1 MLARMSAHPRV
12 TFLVALAACGGSQTA
27 APSAPPPAGAKAVE
41 KAAQKAPPA
50 PVSSAPTVLG
60 ASEKSRDAAREPL
73 AVAVV
78 DAFPNWNGI
87 FSTLI
92 ANWSPDGRSIVFG
105 SLRDGLP
112 QIYLGDPSR
121 PSAAPKAITI
131 GPERAIWAGF
141 TRDGKSILF
150 LRDQKGD
157 ENHAI
162 WRVAP
167 DGSGLTNLTAG
178 ESMHRDEPLLPVK
191 KPGVIYYS
199 ANKTTEPSSHLYR
212 LELAG
217 GEPKRLYSQ
226 PVPGAAVD
234 VTDDGGHVLYIEFH
248 ADNDVVVHDVDT
260 ATGKAHR
267 VFPAEGTQAAVFSA
281 AYVAAGKRVLVST
294 EKGDHA
300 ELLALDTAT
309 GKELAHYADQVT
321 TGALGVSV
329 SPKGDRIALGVDAG
343 NHGLVRI
350 LDAKTLKVQ
359 RDVKVPLGDV
369 RVGAW
374 RRDGKAFAILI
385 SLPEQPAD
393 PFAVDAATG
402 AVSPLRQDAR
412 PGLGS
417 LPPLTV
423 AIEEVKAFDGLT
435 IPINVYLP
443 KLEGQ
448 KKLPTIIAFHGG
460 PTFSYAV
467 RWSAFTRFYTAL
479 GYAVLEPNVRG
490 SSGFGIAYAMADN
503 REKRADWLKD
513 VATTNAWAK
522 AQPWCDPERVVV
534 FGGSYGGYTT
544 LMAMTRQPTLWRAG
558 VDLFGPADLK
568 AFLLSTDAAIRSVF
582 VAEFGDV
589 EKDAAL
595 LEEFSPMRDVD
606 KIVRPLFVYA
616 GANDPRVP
624 LSEDDTIVKALRTRG
639 VPVEYMVAA
648 NEGHSIDRRE
658 NKIEL
663 LTRTARFL
671 EDARK

>member
-1 MLARMSAHPRV
+1 MLARMRIPIL
-12 TFLVALAACGGSQTA
+12 LVVAACGGSQTA
-27 APSAPPPAGAKAVE
+27 APAAATAPAPPKAAEKAPPP
-41 KAAQKAPPA
+41 Q
-50 PVSSAPTVLG
+50 PVSSTPTVLT
-60 ASEKSRDAAREPL
+60 AAEKSRDAAREPL

-87 FSTLI
+87 FSSLI
-92 ANWSPDGRSIVFG
+92 ANWSPDGKSIVFG

-112 QIYLGDPSR
+112 QIYLGDPAK
-121 PSAAPKAITI
+121 PGAAPKAVTV
-131 GPERAIWAGF
+131 GPERAIWAAF
-141 TRDGKSILF
+141 TRDGKWILF

-162 WRVAP
+162 WRIAP
-167 DGSGLTNLTAG
+167 DGSGLTNLTP
-178 ESMHRDEPLLPVK
+178 SDTMHRDEPLLPRK
-191 KPGVIYYS
+191 KPGIIYYS
-199 ANKTTEPSSHLYR
+199 GNKTSEPSSHLYG

-217 GEPKRLYSQ
+217 GEPKLLYTQ
-226 PVPGAAVD
+226 PLPGAAVD
-234 VTDDGGHVLYIEFH
+234 VTDDGTHVLYAEFH
-248 ADNDVVVHDVDT
+248 ADNDIVVHDVDT
-260 ATGKAHR
+260 ATGKARR
-267 VFPAEGTQAAVFSA
+267 VFPAEGQKASLYTA
-281 AYVAAGKRVLVST
+281 AYLAGGKRILVST
-294 EKGDHA
+294 DKGDHV
-300 ELLALDTAT
+300 ELLALDGAS
-309 GKELAHYADQVT
+309 GKELAHYSDQVT
-321 TGALGVSV
+321 TGALAVSV

-350 LDAKTLKVQ
+350 LDARTLKVQ
-359 RDVKVPLGDV
+359 RDVKVPLGDAK
-369 RVGAW
+369 VGAW
-374 RRDGKAFAILI
+374 RADGKAFAILI

-402 AVSPLRQDAR
+402 AVSALRQDAR
-412 PGLGS
+412 PGLAS
-417 LPPLTV
+417 LPPLT
-423 AIEEVKAFDGLT
+423 ATIEEAKAFDGLT

-443 KLEGQ
+443 KIEGQ

-460 PTFSYAV
+460 PTYSYAV

-479 GYAVLEPNVRG
+479 GYAVIEPNVRG
-490 SSGFGIAYAMADN
+490 SSGFGVAYAMADN

-522 AQPWCDPERVVV
+522 AQPWCDPDRVVV

-544 LMAMTRQPTLWRAG
+544 LMAMTRQPALWRAG

-568 AFLLSTDAAIRSVF
+568 AFLLSTDAAIRSAF

-624 LSEDDTIVKALRTRG
+624 LSEDDTIVKTLRTRG

-658 NKIEL
+658 NKVEL

-671 EDARK
+671 EDALK